1 MLKKFIVAI
10 AAVTAFCA
18 HAEDASWWESNIW
31 QNPERGFNWYPPDPP
46 PAPKPEPLKKE
57 EKATSKKDEP
67 KDIKKMKSV
76 ADIKAEVVRL
86 RDIAIIEPSEKNIYA
101 YLNANQF
108 VMDKSSKFTD
118 MWRRVVWQNPEID
131 YNNRSPQANFA
142 QVAMKERKNQES
154 DALMDQLAKS
164 HGVVFFFRS
173 DCDFCHMQAPILKML
188 NKNYGIEV
196 LPVSLDGRGIR
207 EFPQFKPDNGISQVL
222 SRGRGIETVPAMY
235 LVSRD
240 QKQIIPFGTGVLAMD
255 EIVERIRVLYATKP
269 GDDF

>member
-1 MLKKFIVAI
+1 
-10 AAVTAFCA
+10 
-18 HAEDASWWESNIW
+18 
-31 QNPERGFNWYPPDPP
+31 
-46 PAPKPEPLKKE
+46 
-57 EKATSKKDEP
+57 
-67 KDIKKMKSV
+67 
-76 ADIKAEVVRL
+76 
-86 RDIAIIEPSEKNIYA
+86 
-101 YLNANQF
+101 
-108 VMDKSSKFTD
+108 
-118 MWRRVVWQNPEID
+118 
-131 YNNRSPQANFA
+131 
-142 QVAMKERKNQES
+142 
-154 DALMDQLAKS
+154 
-164 HGVVFFFRS
+164 
-173 DCDFCHMQAPILKML
+173 ML